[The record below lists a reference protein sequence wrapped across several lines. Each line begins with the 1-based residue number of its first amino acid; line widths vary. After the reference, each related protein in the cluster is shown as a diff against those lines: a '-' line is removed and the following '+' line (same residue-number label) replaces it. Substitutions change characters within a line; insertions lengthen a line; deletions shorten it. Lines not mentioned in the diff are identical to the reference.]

1 MTMSKFLNSFK
12 SMRNRAV
19 ARHELDMLSPRQL
32 RDLNLERVTAVDSP
46 IYRQRISN
54 GI

>member
-1 MTMSKFLNSFK
+1 MFKFLNSFK

-19 ARHELDMLSPRQL
+19 ARYELDMLSSRQL
-32 RDLNLERVTAVDSP
+32 RDLNLERVTVVDGL
-46 IYRQRISN
+46 IYSQRISN